1 MPIGILTIHLIIP
14 GCSSLKEKRRH
25 LKPLL
30 HRIHREFNVS
40 IAEISLQDAWAES
53 KVTAVNVC
61 NDAKYIQSELNK
73 IILYIK
79 NNYKDMDIASET
91 IEII

>member
-1 MPIGILTIHLIIP
+1 MPIGTITIHLLIP

-25 LKPLL
+25 IKPML

-40 IAEISLQDAWAES
+40 IAEIDFQDAWAES
-53 KVTAVNVC
+53 KVMAANVC
-61 NDAKYIQSELNK
+61 NDARYIQAELNK

-79 NNYKDMDIASET
+79 NNYKDVDITRET